1 MGPAARDDVGAVAA
15 LDDPVRRALY
25 RHVAARADGVNRD
38 QAAGAVKISRP
49 LAAYHLDRLVEAGLL
64 GVEYKRP
71 PGRTGPGA
79 GRPAKVYSRSGR
91 EVHVSFPPRNYQL
104 AAEVLLSAADL
115 GVTSD
120 NTPSLAEAARD
131 FGSRLGSE
139 ARANLGRRP
148 SKRRLLE
155 SLHAEL
161 ESVGFEP
168 GRNGNGITLCNC
180 PFDAI
185 AQTHRPIVCAMNRAL
200 IEGLVGGLALADVTV
215 TLDPDP
221 GRCCVVLKTRSA
233 LK

>member
-1 MGPAARDDVGAVAA
+1 MGAVAA

-25 RHVAARADGVNRD
+25 RHVAARAEGVNRD
-38 QAAGAVKISRP
+38 QAARAVKISRP

-79 GRPAKVYSRSGR
+79 GRPAKVYSRSER
-91 EVHVSFPPRNYQL
+91 AVHVSFPPRNYEL
-104 AAEVLLSAADL
+104 AAEVLLSAVDL
-115 GVTSD
+115 SRTSEK
-120 NTPSLAEAARD
+120 NPSLEGAARA
-131 FGSRLGSE
+131 FGSRLGAD

-148 SKRRLLE
+148 SKRRLRD

-168 GRNGNGITLCNC
+168 GRNGKDITLYNC

-185 AQTHRPIVCAMNRAL
+185 AQTHRPVVCAMNRAL
-200 IEGLVGGLALADVTV
+200 IEGVVEGLALGGLTV
-215 TLDPDP
+215 TLDPEP
-221 GRCCVVLKTRSA
+221 GRCCVVLKTRTA
-233 LK
+233 LS